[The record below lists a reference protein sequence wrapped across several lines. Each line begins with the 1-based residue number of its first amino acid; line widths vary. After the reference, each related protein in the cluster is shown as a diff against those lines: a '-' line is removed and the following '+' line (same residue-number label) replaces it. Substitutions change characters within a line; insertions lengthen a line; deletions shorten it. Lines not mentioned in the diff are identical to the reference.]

1 MRTTTVR
8 FDEETWADIQRES
21 ERLGIAHAEFIR
33 GAVHRRLGR
42 LAEADRLVDLERQL
56 EAVTARLARVA
67 RIVSALS
74 NATQTRRCLPP
85 RP

>member
-21 ERLGIAHAEFIR
+21 QRLGIAHAEFIR

-42 LAEADRLVDLERQL
+42 LAEADRITELEQRLDAVVD
-56 EAVTARLARVA
+56 RLARVA
-67 RIVSALS
+67 RLVSRLS
-74 NATQTRRCLPP
+74 TAIRARR
-85 RP
+85 RA

>member
-21 ERLGIAHAEFIR
+21 QRLGIAHAEFIR

-42 LAEADRLVDLERQL
+42 LADADRITELERRID
-56 EAVTARLARVA
+56 AVCDRLTSVARL
-67 RIVSALS
+67 VSSLS
-74 NATQTRRCLPP
+74 TAVRTRRLA
-85 RP
+85 

>member
-1 MRTTTVR
+1 VRTTTVR

>member
-21 ERLGIAHAEFIR
+21 QRLGIAHAEFIR

-42 LAEADRLVDLERQL
+42 LAEADRVAQL
-56 EAVTARLARVA
+56 ESRIDAVAVRLTSVARLTSLLWTTVRAR
-67 RIVSALS
+67 
-74 NATQTRRCLPP
+74 
-85 RP
+85 RPV

>member
-21 ERLGIAHAEFIR
+21 QRLGIAHAEFIR

-42 LAEADRLVDLERQL
+42 LAEADRLAELERRI
-56 EAVTARLARVA
+56 AIVADRLVRVA
-67 RIVSALS
+67 RVVSALS
-74 NATQTRRCLPP
+74 AAIRA
-85 RP
+85 RPF